1 MMNGV
6 SQELR
11 QRGTNSILSDED
23 VSDEDEDKFSKTLK
37 RYYAYAKVRHLNV

>member
-1 MMNGV
+1 MMNGA
-6 SQELR
+6 SQRLR

-37 RYYAYAKVRHLNV
+37 WYDAYAKVRHLSL